1 MWVNRHIPEV
11 ICTGGYEWLVTV
23 VSIVYLLTFCV
34 FELRYLEWCHRSLV
48 VKGELTRCNELIT
61 YTDV

>member
-11 ICTGGYEWLVTV
+11 ICTGGYEWLVIP

-34 FELRYLEWCHRSLV
+34 FELLGMVS
-48 VKGELTRCNELIT
+48 
-61 YTDV
+61 

>member
-34 FELRYLEWCHRSLV
+34 FELLGMVSQEFSG
-48 VKGELTRCNELIT
+48 KGR
-61 YTDV
+61 TDQV